1 MVVPLTDPRGS
12 AVIAGQSHQIPMFSA
27 RVRPLPAVLLT
38 LALLAGGAAVAYA
51 RWARPLVD
59 ADRALAAGE
68 TSAALEHYGAAERR
82 FSRFAILRSLFATE
96 YSTAVYNQLALLYR
110 DGRYDAVLEKAATA
124 PPSAA
129 PHLWTGLVLLTRA
142 LADKNPESRL
152 LGLSRAE
159 DELKQA
165 LQAAPD
171 DWDARYNYE
180 IAARLAAHLRQP
192 PRKGDDSLQL
202 LRPQPRTPQ
211 PARKVG

>member
-1 MVVPLTDPRGS
+1 
-12 AVIAGQSHQIPMFSA
+12 MFSA
-27 RVRPLPAVLLT
+27 RIHPLPAVLLT
-38 LALLAGGAAVAYA
+38 LALLAGGSAVAYA
-51 RWARPLVD
+51 RWARPLVE
-59 ADRALAAGE
+59 ADEALAAGE
-68 TSAALEHYGAAERR
+68 TRTAIEHYAVAERR
-82 FSRFAILRSLFATE
+82 FSRFAVLRSLFPGE
-96 YSTAVYNQLALLYR
+96 YATAVYNQLALLYR
-110 DGRYDAVLEKAATA
+110 EGEYDAVLEKASTA
-124 PPSAA
+124 PPGAS

-171 DWDARYNYE
+171 DWDARFNYE

>member
-1 MVVPLTDPRGS
+1 
-12 AVIAGQSHQIPMFSA
+12 MFSA
-27 RVRPLPAVLLT
+27 RIRPLPAVLLT
-38 LALLAGGAAVAYA
+38 LALLAGGSAVAYA
-51 RWARPLVD
+51 RWARPLVE
-59 ADRALAAGE
+59 ADQALAAGE
-68 TSAALEHYGAAERR
+68 TRTAIEHYAVAERR
-82 FSRFAILRSLFATE
+82 FSRFAILRSFFPGE
-96 YSTAVYNQLALLYR
+96 YATAVYNQLALLYR
-110 DGRYDAVLEKAATA
+110 EGEYDAVLEKASTA
-124 PPSAA
+124 PPGAS

-142 LADKNPESRL
+142 LSDKNPESRL

-171 DWDARYNYE
+171 DWDARFNYE
-180 IAARLAAHLRQP
+180 VAARLAAHLRQP

>member
-1 MVVPLTDPRGS
+1 
-12 AVIAGQSHQIPMFSA
+12 MFSV
-27 RVRPLPAVLLT
+27 RFRPLPALLLT

-51 RWARPLVD
+51 RWARPLAD
-59 ADRALAAGE
+59 AERALAAGD
-68 TSAALEHYGAAERR
+68 TRAALDSYAAAERR
-82 FSRFAILRSLFATE
+82 FSRFAILRTLFPAG
-96 YSTAVYNQLALLYR
+96 YATAVYNQLALLYR
-110 DGRYDAVLEKAATA
+110 EGKYDAVLEKASTA
-124 PPSAA
+124 PASAA
-129 PHLWTGLVLLTRA
+129 PHFWTGSVLLSRA

-171 DWDARYNYE
+171 NWDARVNYE

-192 PRKGDDSLQL
+192 PRKGDDTLQL